1 MVKHSH
7 LLVEPVLALL
17 FLFVRLEIKE
27 VRAIVQTLVVR
38 VSKRL
43 RFRYDYLPGWV
54 KMLKRVMVK
63 ELGMKLKPDKEE
75 EKRKNR
81 FNKQM

>member
-1 MVKHSH
+1 M
-7 LLVEPVLALL
+7 LVAVIERVL
-17 FLFVRLEIKE
+17 RLEIKE